1 MVFVPETVSPVAVF
15 VPAIVF
21 GGIGLFVFDTLG
33 AGIGVVLGVAI
44 GVLMSRSERPRENA
58 G

>member
-1 MVFVPETVSPVAVF
+1 MPETVSPVAVF

-21 GGIGLFVFDTLG
+21 GGIGFFVFDTLG

>member
-1 MVFVPETVSPVAVF
+1 MFVPGTVSPVAVF

-21 GGIGLFVFDTLG
+21 GGIGLFVFETLG
-33 AGIGVVLGVAI
+33 AGIGVVLGVAL
-44 GVLMSRSERPRENA
+44 GVLMSRSEGPRENA